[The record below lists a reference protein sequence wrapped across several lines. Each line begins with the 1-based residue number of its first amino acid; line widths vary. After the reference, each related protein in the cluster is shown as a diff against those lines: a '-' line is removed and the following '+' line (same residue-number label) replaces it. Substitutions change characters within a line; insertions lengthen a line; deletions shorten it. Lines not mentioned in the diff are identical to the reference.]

1 MLDHRGR
8 AENGLGQVRRT
19 LESEI
24 ASLEDRASE
33 ANGGAREDSLSQ
45 HDRQGAPWLA
55 SGGCGEVGSCE
66 LGYMSCVMTRG
77 NMWELAGI

>member
-1 MLDHRGR
+1 MLDHGGG
-8 AENGLGQVRRT
+8 AEKGLGQVRRT

-24 ASLEDRASE
+24 ASLEHRASE
-33 ANGGAREDSLSQ
+33 ANGVAREDSLSQ

-55 SGGCGEVGSCE
+55 ARGCGKIGGRE

-77 NMWELAGI
+77 KMRELAGI